1 MNELTKDIIHTADNF
16 VKNFTDNPI
25 CPSIEPHPFDYS
37 IKSLETVD
45 KLLEEISDYAL
56 DEEALDNTA
65 SMVGCYIF
73 ETARRNYGGEYL
85 WIKKEQQPVLI
96 GGLPNFQ
103 VSIRAWEKVR
113 GRLLNGKED
122 NIPFYVAGYKE
133 HIDQAKKGDFI
144 MIV

>member
-96 GGLPNFQ
+96 GGLPDFQ

-113 GRLLNGKED
+113 GRLLNGKEESW
-122 NIPFYVAGYKE
+122 NI
-133 HIDQAKKGDFI
+133 HH
-144 MIV
+144 

>member
-37 IKSLETVD
+37 IKSLGTVD
-45 KLLEEISDYAL
+45 KLLGEISDYAL

-96 GGLPNFQ
+96 GGLPDFQ

-144 MIV
+144 MIM